1 MLWLETVLY
10 RGNEYQVVSTY
21 SDGTVD
27 LDNGLNVK
35 RSEIKLVKE
44 AKTA

>member
-10 RGNEYQVVSTY
+10 RGNEHQVISTY

-27 LDNGLNVK
+27 LDNGLNVNQNEVEVL
-35 RSEIKLVKE
+35 SDGI
-44 AKTA
+44 